1 MPLLGLAGLLPPIRR
16 GFASPLFGKG
26 GTGDGVKA
34 GLRGVKAGLRGNQDG
49 LQKWPQSLL
58 GAIKVFTHVGIDPEK
73 LRCSEYFPEQERM
86 LYIGRNYIHHEQ
98 LVSLVS
104 RIIDAFGGP
113 FSSFSVFFKFFYSD

>member
-1 MPLLGLAGLLPPIRR
+1 MLGLAGLLPPIRR

-34 GLRGVKAGLRGNQDG
+34 GLRGNQDG
-49 LQKWPQSLL
+49 LQKWPQILL

-98 LVSLVS
+98 LVSLGS
-104 RIIDAFGGP
+104 RIIDAFGGT
-113 FSSFSVFFKFFYSD
+113 FLSFSVFFKFFYSD